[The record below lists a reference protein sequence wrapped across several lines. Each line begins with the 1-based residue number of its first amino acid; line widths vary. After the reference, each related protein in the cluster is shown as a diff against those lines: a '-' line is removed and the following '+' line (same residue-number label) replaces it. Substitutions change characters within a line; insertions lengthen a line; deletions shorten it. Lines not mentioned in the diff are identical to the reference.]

1 MKPRSLGV
9 NPVNPVYPVE
19 FKKFRFIGVKYKEGD
34 IMQEALGVIETKG
47 YTTAMEAADASVK
60 AANIRFCDWLKVGGG
75 KVNII
80 FRGDIAAV
88 KAAVE
93 AGVASASQIG
103 EIQGQTIIPSP
114 STKLTPKF
122 PIEAKK

>member
-1 MKPRSLGV
+1 
-9 NPVNPVYPVE
+9 
-19 FKKFRFIGVKYKEGD
+19 
-34 IMQEALGVIETKG
+34 MQEALGVIETLG
-47 YTTAMEAADASVK
+47 FTTAIEAADAAVK
-60 AANIRFCDWLKVGGG
+60 AANVRFADWLRVGGG

-103 EIQGQTIIPSP
+103 EVQGQSVIPRPSP
-114 STKLTPKF
+114 KLTPKF
-122 PIEAKK
+122 PITAKKAEEE